1 MTMTTMIL
9 MVQTC
14 WRWREQVRQ
23 IQDQIHWYPRCKFER
38 TSVCGCRLS
47 FWISINTRQD
57 TSCACHRTR
66 TDLWVYWF
74 FTSCQLLA
82 LQESDD
88 QDQMKTCPKCESFI
102 FVGTHCQKC
111 EEDFRF
117 SFGIKASRN
126 KKQEQLD
133 IRWQE
138 KPNDNNCGRRK
149 IKWTTT
155 IFLW

>member
-1 MTMTTMIL
+1 
-9 MVQTC
+9 
-14 WRWREQVRQ
+14 
-23 IQDQIHWYPRCKFER
+23 
-38 TSVCGCRLS
+38 
-47 FWISINTRQD
+47 
-57 TSCACHRTR
+57 
-66 TDLWVYWF
+66 
-74 FTSCQLLA
+74 LA
-82 LQESDD
+82 LQESDE

-149 IKWTTT
+149 TK
-155 IFLW
+155 